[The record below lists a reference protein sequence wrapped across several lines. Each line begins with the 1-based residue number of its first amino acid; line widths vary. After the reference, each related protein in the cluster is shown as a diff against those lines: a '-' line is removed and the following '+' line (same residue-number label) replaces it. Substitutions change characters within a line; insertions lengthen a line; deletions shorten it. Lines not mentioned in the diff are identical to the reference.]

1 MASLDFAYIDAQ
13 HHFEAIREDIE
24 LWYPKIRRGG
34 ILSGHDF
41 LDGYAAGYLYGV
53 ESAGTEFASRN
64 RLKAKLSGEGIRPSW
79 FIVVK

>member
-24 LWYPKIRRGG
+24 LWYPKIGRGG

-41 LDGYAAGYLYGV
+41 LDGYTAGCLFGV
-53 ESAGTEFASRN
+53 ESAVTEFASRSG
-64 RLKAKLSGEGIRPSW
+64 LKVRLSGERIHPSW